1 MSGHLLIVALG
12 PVQDFI
18 AQARR
23 TRDLWFGSHV
33 LSELSR
39 RAARAL
45 AQGGAELIFPA
56 LEKGDSELEASP
68 TLLRSN
74 HQPPQNVA
82 NKVVAEVPAKVD
94 PRALASNARN
104 AVQQF
109 WRDEI
114 AADVK
119 ERCRGLLAEDIDEV
133 WREQIETLLE
143 FHAAWA
149 PLDGRH
155 YREVRE
161 SVEQALAGHKALRD
175 FVPWPQQRRGV
186 NKSTLDGA
194 RETVLARPAQR
205 HAGLI
210 RQHRINRSEEL
221 DAVGLVKRAG
231 GQPGQFVPVVNLA
244 AVGWLERVKRAAPS
258 EFAGL
263 VEACKGLDRY
273 RHSPVSGR
281 TRCAELFGFEASVLF
296 SNRQVPVWHEAT
308 ALSASEVPTS
318 ELAAWHQRLASLY
331 GRFGEPCPYVVCL
344 MADGDGVGGALNGLK
359 SAKEQRAF
367 SRALASFAAEARTT
381 VEQEHRGA
389 LVYAGGDDVLAF
401 LPLPYAL
408 ACADAL
414 RELFEQ
420 TMAAACPA
428 GDPAASTPRPTLS
441 VGLGVGHM
449 LESLGDLLALGREA
463 EKHAKGTELRSQ
475 GRDRN
480 ALAVLVAKRTGDRR
494 LWRAQWP
501 DDPVARLGA
510 AIDAGP
516 RLPSSKIYEV
526 ARLLSRL
533 PGPRGVNDS
542 AWAEVL
548 SLEVGR
554 SLARV
559 HAGGA
564 PLTPED
570 VGLRLTAPASIGVGE
585 PDQEG
590 PASYATVRTEVDDW
604 INRMLI
610 ARLFAKA
617 GPGPGDESVGREQN
631 AGHDGRVS

>member
-1 MSGHLLIVALG
+1 MSGHLLIIALG

-39 RAARAL
+39 RAAWAL
-45 AQGGAELIFPA
+45 AEGEAELIFPA
-56 LEKGDSELEASP
+56 LKKGDAELEASP
-68 TLLRSN
+68 GLLRSN
-74 HQPPQNVA
+74 LQPPQNVA
-82 NKVVAEVPAKVD
+82 NKLVAEVPATVD

-104 AVQQF
+104 AVLHF

-114 AADVK
+114 AAKVK
-119 ERCRGLLAEDIDEV
+119 ARCRGLLAEGVDEV

-149 PLDGRH
+149 PLDGRP

-161 SVEQALAGHKALRD
+161 SVENALAGHKALRD
-175 FVPWPQQRRGV
+175 FVPWSQQRRGV

-194 RETVLARPAQR
+194 RETVLALPRQR
-205 HAGLI
+205 DASLV
-210 RQHRINRSEEL
+210 RDHRITGREEL

-231 GQPGQFVPVVNLA
+231 GQPGQFVPVVNIA
-244 AVGWLERVKRAAPS
+244 AVGWLEHVKQAAPG

-263 VEACKGLDRY
+263 IDACKGLDRY
-273 RHSPVSGR
+273 RHSPVGGR
-281 TRCAELFGFEASVLF
+281 TQCAKLFGFEASVLF
-296 SNRQVPVWHEAT
+296 SNRQVPAWAELT
-308 ALSASEVPTS
+308 ALSSTEVPAG
-318 ELAAWHQRLASLY
+318 ELEAWRRRLAPLY
-331 GRFGEPCPYVVCL
+331 ERFGEPCPYVVCL
-344 MADGDGVGGALNGLK
+344 MADGDGVGGALNELT
-359 SAKEQRAF
+359 SPDAQRAF
-367 SRALASFAAEARTT
+367 SRALANFAARARAI

-408 ACADAL
+408 TCADAL
-414 RELFEQ
+414 RKLFEK
-420 TMAAACPA
+420 TMEEALPA
-428 GDPAASTPRPTLS
+428 GERVASASRPTLS

-463 EKHAKGTELRSQ
+463 EKRAKGTELRSQ

-494 LWRAQWP
+494 LWRARWP

-510 AIDAGP
+510 AIEAGP
-516 RLPSSKIYEV
+516 RLPSRKIYEV
-526 ARLLSRL
+526 ARLLGRL
-533 PGPRGVNDS
+533 PKPREVNDS
-542 AWAEVL
+542 EWAEVL

-559 HAGGA
+559 DAGGA

-570 VGLRLTAPASIGVGE
+570 VGLRLTARISAEGGE
-585 PDQEG
+585 PDREG
-590 PASYATVRTEVDDW
+590 VASYAAVRTEVDDW
-604 INRMLI
+604 VNRMLV

-617 GPGPGDESVGREQN
+617 GPRPGDASVGHDRSVS
-631 AGHDGRVS
+631 HDGRAS